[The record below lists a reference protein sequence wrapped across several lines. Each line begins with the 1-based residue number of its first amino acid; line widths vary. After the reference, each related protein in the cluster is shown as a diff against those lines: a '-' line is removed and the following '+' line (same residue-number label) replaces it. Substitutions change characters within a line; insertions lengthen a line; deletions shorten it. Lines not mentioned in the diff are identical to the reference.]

1 MVITVSKQ
9 TGSGEAFCGEL
20 AKSLAYRLINKEM
33 VAYAAALSGIS
44 EAHAGQFDDVNY
56 SRVSNWMANIID
68 LSLFKKANAEKDY
81 RPYDTT
87 ASVTADSFNETVS
100 KIFHMLAQEGN
111 CVVVGRGG
119 NFILKDHPN
128 ALHLRLVAPFEFRLT
143 NIMAERGLS
152 NKEAEKYIRET
163 DENKEKYIRKY
174 YKAYITEAVAYHFT
188 LNIGRYSTEE
198 ACALIAGLTKE
209 RR

>member
-9 TGSGEAFCGEL
+9 TGSGEAFCGSL
-20 AKSLAYRLINKEM
+20 AKHLGYRLINKEM

-44 EAHAGQFDDVNY
+44 EIEAGQFDDVNY

-68 LSLFKKANAEKDY
+68 LSLFKKENAKKDY

-100 KIFHMLAQEGN
+100 KIFFMLAQEGN
-111 CVVVGRGG
+111 CVIVGRGG

-128 ALHLRLVAPFEFRLT
+128 ALHLRLVAPFKFRLS
-143 NIMAERGLS
+143 NVIEEQGLS
-152 NKEAEKYIRET
+152 EKEAEKYIRET

-174 YKAYITEAVAYHFT
+174 YRADIAEPTAYHFT
-188 LNIGRYSTEE
+188 LNIGRYPAEN
-198 ACALIAGLTKE
+198 AFALITKLVNK
-209 RR
+209 